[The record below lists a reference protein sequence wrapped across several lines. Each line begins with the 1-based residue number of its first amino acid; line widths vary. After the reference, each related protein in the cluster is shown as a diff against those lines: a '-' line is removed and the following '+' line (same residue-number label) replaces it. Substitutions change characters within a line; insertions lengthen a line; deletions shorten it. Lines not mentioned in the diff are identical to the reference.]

1 MPFIYSTSVA
11 QLVLDPIFE
20 IDPCSNESISNHT
33 WYTK

>member
-1 MPFIYSTSVA
+1 MPLIYSTSVA

-20 IDPCSNESISNHT
+20 IDHCTNVSISNPT